1 MKYLL
6 DTCVVSELANRRP
19 NENVIGWLGR
29 QDPESLY
36 LSYVTVGEIKKGIA
50 KRGGD
55 DRAIALD
62 KWLQTDILG
71 AFSDRIL
78 PVERDVSLEWGRICG
93 EAERMGRRRPAV
105 DALIAA
111 TALAHGM
118 ELVTRNVDDMV
129 GMGVPIFNPF
139 ESQHF

>member
-6 DTCVVSELANRRP
+6 DTCVVSELAHRRP
-19 NENVIGWLGR
+19 NACVVDWLGQ

-36 LSYVTVGEIKKGIA
+36 LSFVTIGEINKGIA

-55 DRAIALD
+55 ARAMALE
-62 KWLQTDILG
+62 KWLQEILG
-71 AFSDRIL
+71 SFADRIL
-78 PVERDVSLEWGRICG
+78 PVGKAVSLEWGRICG
-93 EAERMGRRRPAV
+93 DAERVGRKRPAV

-111 TALAHGM
+111 TALVHGM
-118 ELVTRNVDDMV
+118 KLVTRNVDDMV

-139 ESQHF
+139 A

>member
-6 DTCVVSELANRRP
+6 DTCVVSELAHRRP
-19 NENVIGWLGR
+19 NACVVDWLGQ

-36 LSYVTVGEIKKGIA
+36 LSFVTIGEINKGIA

-55 DRAIALD
+55 ARAMALE
-62 KWLQTDILG
+62 KWLQEILG
-71 AFSDRIL
+71 SFADRIL
-78 PVERDVSLEWGRICG
+78 PVGKAVSLEWGRICG
-93 EAERMGRRRPAV
+93 EAERMGRKRPAV

-111 TALAHGM
+111 TALVHGLK
-118 ELVTRNVDDMV
+118 LVTRNVDDMA

-139 ESQHF
+139 A